1 MLNAKTIGVLL
12 GLLFGV
18 VLVWQGAGA
27 AGLVLLF
34 AAIGWLVGLLLW
46 LIGRIVAGEVDLGA
60 LRELISLLL
69 GGRSGR

>member
-34 AAIGWLVGLLLW
+34 AAIGWLVGFLLW
-46 LIGRIVAGEVDLGA
+46 LIGRIAGGEVDLA
-60 LRELISLLL
+60 AIRELVALLL
-69 GGRSGR
+69 GGRTGR